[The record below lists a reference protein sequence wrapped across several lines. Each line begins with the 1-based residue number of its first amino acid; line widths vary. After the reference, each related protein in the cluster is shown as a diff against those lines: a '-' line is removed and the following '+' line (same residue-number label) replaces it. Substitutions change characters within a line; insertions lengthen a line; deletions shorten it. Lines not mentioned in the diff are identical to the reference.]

1 MKTTHKTILAVV
13 IAAVILL
20 TALPG
25 RAEDSR
31 DEGYRRG
38 RHHKKGS
45 DQEMK
50 RHYKMGS
57 RRGMGQHDGPGKG
70 MMRQRFADYLEWL
83 EENYPEKAEE
93 LKKLKEDDRQLYRKK
108 IAYGMRKH
116 RRIMEAE
123 KENPELAKVLKE
135 SMELNQQR
143 NKLARE
149 IRSTEDEKEKEKLTK
164 QLEDLLS
171 EKFDLVLK
179 RKELELEQLQKRLEQ
194 LKTQLK
200 KNQENIEKWKD
211 SKFKE
216 QKIKERLE
224 RLTTGKKEEFRWD

>member
-1 MKTTHKTILAVV
+1 MKTTHKTILAAV

-25 RAEDSR
+25 LAEDKQ
-31 DEGYRRG
+31 DEGRRR
-38 RHHKKGS
+38 RHHKRGP

-50 RHYKMGS
+50 QHHKMGQ
-57 RRGMGQHDGPGKG
+57 RRGMGPQDRPGKG
-70 MMRQRFADYLEWL
+70 MMRPRFTEYLEWL
-83 EENYPEKAEE
+83 EKNYPEKAEE
-93 LKKLKEDDRQLYRKK
+93 LKKLKEDNRQVYRKK
-108 IAYGMRKH
+108 VGYGMKKH

-143 NKLARE
+143 NKLAKK
-149 IRSTEDEKEKEKLTK
+149 IYHTEDEKEKQKLTK
-164 QLEDLLS
+164 QLEGLLS

-194 LKTQLK
+194 LKRQLK
-200 KNQENIEKWKD
+200 SNRENIEKWKD

-224 RLTTGKKEEFRWD
+224 RLTTRKKEEFRWD

>member
-1 MKTTHKTILAVV
+1 MRDLRRGNDGFELKEKSAFLKLLDGLPIFYF
-13 IAAVILL
+13 LL
-20 TALPG
+20 TIFYCFLTTDCADFHRFIKKPLP
-25 RAEDSR
+25 
-31 DEGYRRG
+31 RR
-38 RHHKKGS
+38 
-45 DQEMK
+45 
-50 RHYKMGS
+50 
-57 RRGMGQHDGPGKG
+57 HDGPGKG
-70 MMRQRFADYLEWL
+70 MMRQKFTDYLDWL
-83 EENYPEKAEE
+83 EKNYPEKAEE
-93 LKKLKEDDRQLYRKK
+93 LKKLKEDNRQLYRKRV
-108 IAYGMRKH
+108 AHGMKKH

-149 IRSTEDEKEKEKLTK
+149 IRTTEDEKEKQKLTK
-164 QLEDLLS
+164 QLEGLLN
-171 EKFDLVLK
+171 EKFSLVLK
-179 RKELELEQLQKRLEQ
+179 RKELELQQLQKRLEQ
-194 LKTQLK
+194 LKKQLK

>member
-1 MKTTHKTILAVV
+1 MKTTHKTILA
-13 IAAVILL
+13 AVILL
-20 TALPG
+20 TALPCW
-25 RAEDSR
+25 AEDSR
-31 DEGYRRG
+31 DEGYRRD
-38 RHHKKGS
+38 RHHKRGP

-50 RHYKMGS
+50 QHHKMGQ
-57 RRGMGQHDGPGKG
+57 RREMGPHDGPGKG
-70 MMRQRFADYLEWL
+70 MRRQRVTDYLEWL
-83 EENYPEKAEE
+83 EKNYPEKAEE
-93 LKKLKEDDRQLYRKK
+93 LKKLKEDDRQLYKK
-108 IAYGMRKH
+108 RIAHGMKKH

-149 IRSTEDEKEKEKLTK
+149 IRTTEDEKEKQKLTK
-164 QLEDLLS
+164 QLKGLLN

-194 LKTQLK
+194 LKKQLK